1 MPGPI
6 VSTSNTQSSNR
17 VDSGVQPQGSGDGGS
32 AEFDAALD
40 TYCQSFAS
48 KLMSDAKKQNAKR
61 KEEKEEEEERE
72 GPR

>member
-17 VDSGVQPQGSGDGGS
+17 VDSSAQPQGSGGGGS
-32 AEFDAALD
+32 AEFDAALN

-48 KLMSDAKKQNAKR
+48 KIMNDAKKQDAKI